1 MALHRVLKVKLFG
14 LQILMRLFMNP
25 GDAILCEEY
34 TYPHVPESLVLP
46 VGNRSIGMEVD
57 EFGIIPELLLAT
69 LERMQAAG
77 EPIPRLLY
85 TIPVGQNPTSESAAA
100 LCSLSRSRCRTHV
113 GLQRTF
119 GCSVDL
125 FRECTIRG

>member
-1 MALHRVLKVKLFG
+1 MLKVKLFG

-46 VGNRSIGMEVD
+46 VGYRSIGMEVD

-77 EPIPRLLY
+77 EAIPRLLY
-85 TIPVGQNPTSESAAA
+85 TIPVGQNPTSEPAA
-100 LCSLSRSRCRTHV
+100 LFVVSIQT
-113 GLQRTF
+113 
-119 GCSVDL
+119 
-125 FRECTIRG
+125 